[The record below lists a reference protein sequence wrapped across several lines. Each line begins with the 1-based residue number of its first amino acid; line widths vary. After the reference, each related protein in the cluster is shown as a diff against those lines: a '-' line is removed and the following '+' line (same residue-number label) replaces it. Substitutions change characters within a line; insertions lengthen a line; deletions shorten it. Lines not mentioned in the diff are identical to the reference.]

1 MKVDIKENRKPGEIT
16 VFVMDKV
23 PKKKEDIIEIECEE
37 CKAEFEMKYNEAEH
51 GEPEYCP
58 FCGAD
63 LNDEWDDDEEEEF
76 DDE

>member
-1 MKVDIKENRKPGEIT
+1 
-16 VFVMDKV
+16 MD
-23 PKKKEDIIEIECEE
+23 KEDIIEIECEE

-63 LNDEWDDDEEEEF
+63 LNYDWDDDEEEEY
-76 DDE
+76 DE